1 VKGERGYTLVETMI
15 AMLLV
20 ALVVTSIFSMVVT
33 AKMGAKKSGNQAQAH
48 FFARQQMEK
57 LKSYVSADL
66 SAPGPRGSGG
76 TAPANWVFPG
86 DASGGYA
93 LQAGNHDVT
102 SNLPAS
108 LRSLGWT
115 MSYTVTDTT
124 CGTKTCK
131 KVDVNVGW
139 PGP

>member
-1 VKGERGYTLVETMI
+1 MI

-20 ALVVTSIFSMVVT
+20 AMIVTSIFGMVLT
-33 AKMGAKKSGNQAQAH
+33 AKTGAKKSESQAKAH
-48 FFARQQMEK
+48 FYARQQMEK

-66 SAPGPRGSGG
+66 TAPGPRGATVT
-76 TAPANWVFPG
+76 TAPNNWLYPG
-86 DASGGYA
+86 DSSGNYA
-93 LQAGNHDVT
+93 LAAGNHDVT

-115 MSYTVTDTT
+115 MSYTVTDTV
-124 CGTKTCK
+124 CGTKVCK
-131 KVDVNVGW
+131 ETKIDVAW